1 MNIAVSIIIPVYNAG
16 DFLRKGLDSCVNQTL
31 QNIEIICVN
40 DASTDQSA
48 EVIQEYVNKYPEK
61 VILLTLTQNSGD
73 GGARNQGILHARG
86 EYLCFMDSDDYL
98 DIHLCEDIYKE
109 AKKQDADMVF
119 YDFIRMEGG
128 QEYPSELI
136 GQEEIDCWHQL
147 IGRAVWLQMI
157 KREIILKHK
166 LLMPENIL
174 NPDEAIT
181 PLWKYYAKKRCKVQ
195 KPYYYYVNRA
205 GSLMNETSVRSVI
218 SPITDVVPC
227 RYQIMQEKGL
237 LKQYT
242 AESDFMIAKDIS
254 GAFMRLW
261 KLNYRLTMD
270 ELFAIRR
277 KLEVLDGHI
286 LDESLMDWNLSC
298 AEKNIVKDFLYCPE
312 KFAEK
317 NYDYASFVKMQ
328 IEEGMDRNTEAGIKD
343 ILSTLQQKF
352 GKRIAVWGVGEVGIP
367 LISTLIRMGYDF
379 QVYDNTKHGQE
390 IWKDAHKYI
399 HAFEDLEQDEIDV
412 VLVASTIYYRAIEK
426 QIHGT
431 YADIAVVDFMR
442 MIRQSAPKWRR
453 HDTSLSHQK
462 DESAHN
468 I

>member
-1 MNIAVSIIIPVYNAG
+1 MDIAVSIIIPVYNAG
-16 DFLRKGLDSCVNQTL
+16 NFLKKGLDSCVNQTL
-31 QNIEIICVN
+31 PNIEIICVN
-40 DASTDQSA
+40 DASTDDSSK
-48 EVIQEYVNKYPEK
+48 VIQEYVNKYPGK
-61 VILLTLTQNSGD
+61 VILLNLTQNSGD
-73 GGARNQGILHARG
+73 GGARNQGILNARG

-98 DIHLCEDIYKE
+98 DIHLCEDIYSE

-119 YDFIRMEGG
+119 YDFIRIEGG
-128 QEYPSELI
+128 QAYQSELI

-157 KREIILKHK
+157 KREIILKYK

-195 KPYYYYVNRA
+195 RPYYYYVNRM
-205 GSLMNETSVRSVI
+205 GSLMNETDLRSVI

-227 RYQIMQEKGL
+227 RYQIMQERGL

-254 GAFMRLW
+254 GAFIRLW
-261 KLNYRLTMD
+261 KLNYPLTMD
-270 ELFAIRR
+270 EVLTIRR
-277 KLEVLDGHI
+277 SLAFLDGHI

-317 NYDYASFVKMQ
+317 HPDYTSFVKMQ
-328 IEEGMDRNTEAGIKD
+328 IEKGMDKNTEAGIKH

-352 GKRIAVWGVGEVGIP
+352 GGSMAVWGVGDVGIP
-367 LISTLIRMGYDF
+367 LISTLLRMGYDF
-379 QVYDNTKHGQE
+379 QVYDNSKHGQE
-390 IWKDAHKYI
+390 IWNGANKYI
-399 HAFEDLEQDEIDV
+399 HALEDLEKDKIDI
-412 VLVASTIYYRAIEK
+412 VLVASTIYYKAIEN
-426 QIHGT
+426 QIHEK
-431 YADIAVVDFMR
+431 YANIAVVDFIR
-442 MIRQSAPKWRR
+442 MVRQSAPRQR
-453 HDTSLSHQK
+453 VYDTVLPHTN
-462 DESAHN
+462 ETIEN

>member
-16 DFLRKGLDSCVNQTL
+16 DFMRKGLDSCVNQTL

-40 DASTDQSA
+40 DASTDHSC
-48 EVIQEYVNKYPEK
+48 EVIQEYVNKYPDK
-61 VILLTLTQNSGD
+61 VILLNLTQNSGD
-73 GGARNQGILHARG
+73 GGARNQGIMHAKG

-119 YDFIRMEGG
+119 YDFIRIEGG
-128 QEYPSELI
+128 QAYPSELI

-157 KREIILKHK
+157 KREIILKNE

-195 KPYYYYVNRA
+195 KPYYYYVNRM
-205 GSLMNETSVRSVI
+205 GSLMNETGLRSVI

-237 LKQYT
+237 LKQYP

-254 GAFMRLW
+254 GTFMRLW
-261 KLNYRLTMD
+261 KLNYQLTLD
-270 ELFAIRR
+270 ELSAVRR
-277 KLEVLDGHI
+277 SLAFLDGHI

-298 AEKNIVKDFLYCPE
+298 AEKNIVKDFLYCPDE
-312 KFAEK
+312 FAK
-317 NYDYASFVKMQ
+317 KYPDYASFVKMQ
-328 IEEGMDRNTEAGIKD
+328 IEEGMDKNTESKIKE
-343 ILSTLQQKF
+343 ILSALQQKF
-352 GKRIAVWGVGEVGIP
+352 GTRIAVWGVGDVGIP

-379 QVYDNTKHGQE
+379 QVYDNSKHGQE
-390 IWKDAHKYI
+390 IWEGANKYI
-399 HAFEDLEQDEIDV
+399 HAFEDLEKDNIDV
-412 VLVASTIYYRAIEK
+412 VLVASTIYYKAIEK
-426 QIHGT
+426 QIHEK
-431 YADIAVVDFMR
+431 YADIAAVDFIR
-442 MIRQSAPKWRR
+442 MIRQSAPQRR
-453 HDTSLSHQK
+453 GNDTALPYPNENT
-462 DESAHN
+462 DN